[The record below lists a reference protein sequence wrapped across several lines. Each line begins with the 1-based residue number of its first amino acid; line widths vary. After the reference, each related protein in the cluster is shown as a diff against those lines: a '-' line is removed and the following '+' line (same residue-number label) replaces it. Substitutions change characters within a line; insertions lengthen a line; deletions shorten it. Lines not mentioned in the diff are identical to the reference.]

1 MLTLSSTM
9 AVSTDSHFQFALSG
23 KKLQLQ
29 LVSCC
34 LLSEAPSVLV
44 QAKCATTLSEFA
56 RLRSSRNCVVSR
68 NHVLLSLLLQAT
80 TTFVTQCHL
89 RCLSRLPQRSLALSV
104 SGMRPS
110 CSVKT
115 QSLNIE
121 LTNDRLVCLY
131 YYSLDNRSC

>member
-9 AVSTDSHFQFALSG
+9 AVSADSHFQFALSG

-29 LVSCC
+29 LVSCQCC

-68 NHVLLSLLLQAT
+68 NYVLLSLLLQAT

-89 RCLSRLPQRSLALSV
+89 RCLSRLPQRSLALSG
-104 SGMRPS
+104 SGVRPS

-121 LTNDRLVCLY
+121 LTNDNFQYKRKL
-131 YYSLDNRSC
+131 